1 MAALQFPKDIQTW
14 LLFHN
19 ALSQG
24 VVIEDILKYA
34 RKSQEQSA
42 GSEDAISEDATELK
56 KVLNQQV
63 HTLHYTLHCM
73 LYSTLRIASYLRV
86 HMCLLQVTEA
96 CFAVVTSI
104 YVDWPGS
111 SS

>member
-63 HTLHYTLHCM
+63 RYIIHYTA
-73 LYSTLRIASYLRV
+73 YFTAR
-86 HMCLLQVTEA
+86 
-96 CFAVVTSI
+96 
-104 YVDWPGS
+104 YV
-111 SS
+111 

>member
-1 MAALQFPKDIQTW
+1 MRHAYHVHDFILGHILFFVLIFMAALQFPKDIQTW

-63 HTLHYTLHCM
+63 RYIIHYTA
-73 LYSTLRIASYLRV
+73 YFTAR
-86 HMCLLQVTEA
+86 
-96 CFAVVTSI
+96 
-104 YVDWPGS
+104 YV
-111 SS
+111 